1 MKKLYS
7 TLFTVVLLM
16 CGSQLYGQSLKNL
29 LNKDNLKEV
38 VGSVVEQLDVIPKNI
53 SGTWEYTG
61 SAVKFTGDNMLMNAA
76 SELASSQVED
86 KLDEY
91 LQKIGLKQSVFSY
104 TFNSDSTFTTTFNKM
119 KFPGKYTFSQE
130 KNTIELDYGKN
141 DLLKGITLKTQ
152 VSVGKENMELLF
164 NADKI
169 LEFIGKISSSTGDSK
184 FGILSSLVNQY
195 DGMKIGFQLT
205 RKAE

>member
-1 MKKLYS
+1 MYR
-7 TLFTVVLLM
+7 
-16 CGSQLYGQSLKNL
+16 
-29 LNKDNLKEV
+29 
-38 VGSVVEQLDVIPKNI
+38 I
-53 SGTWEYTG
+53 
-61 SAVKFTGDNMLMNAA
+61 
-76 SELASSQVED
+76 
-86 KLDEY
+86 
-91 LQKIGLKQSVFSY
+91 
-104 TFNSDSTFTTTFNKM
+104 
-119 KFPGKYTFSQE
+119 FPE